1 LQIPSEIPPDTL
13 LYGREVAVRRMPTR
27 KNKHEAKVEAA
38 RGAPDDDTSA
48 VAVNVPISGLAQKAS
63 NIIWLVFGLAVAMP
77 LARAEDMAAM
87 ISQYRRE
94 HGLPAVKTD
103 PQLTAVAERQARAMA
118 ASGILDHD
126 VVGSFAS
133 RIAGAH
139 TDSAAENIAAG
150 TKTWADTLRLWES
163 SPGHNANLLRAGADS
178 VGVAVARNDEGGP
191 RYKVFWAMV
200 IGHKE
205 SKEIARTNRP
215 ATAVPAAA
223 PAPSTT
229 AAPNLNWLG
238 DLVASGRRLILG
250 Q

>member
-1 LQIPSEIPPDTL
+1 L
-13 LYGREVAVRRMPTR
+13 
-27 KNKHEAKVEAA
+27 K
-38 RGAPDDDTSA
+38 
-48 VAVNVPISGLAQKAS
+48 
-63 NIIWLVFGLAVAMP
+63 IIWLVFGLAVAMP
-77 LARAEDMAAM
+77 LAQAEDVAAM

-126 VVGSFAS
+126 VAGSFAS
-133 RIAGAH
+133 RIAGAN

-178 VGVAVARNDEGGP
+178 VGVAVAHNDEA
-191 RYKVFWAMV
+191 RYQVFWAIV

-205 SKEIARTNRP
+205 STKIAGPKRQT
-215 ATAVPAAA
+215 PAAA
-223 PAPSTT
+223 TAAAAPSTT

-238 DLVASGRRLILG
+238 NLVAGGRRLILG